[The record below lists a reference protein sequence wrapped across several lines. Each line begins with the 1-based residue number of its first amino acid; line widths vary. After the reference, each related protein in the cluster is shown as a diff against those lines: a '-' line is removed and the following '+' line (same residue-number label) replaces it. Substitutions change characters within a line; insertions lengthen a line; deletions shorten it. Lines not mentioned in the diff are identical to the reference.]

1 MADTAL
7 DKFESIDG
15 SKLGELSHLSN
26 FEVTADFRKIAPPD
40 NLNGNEPID
49 VGRGNPNWINTTA
62 RLAQGRMV
70 EFGIKDSERTFTKDN
85 GAMAGYIEMD
95 GIEDRFKEFMNP
107 ENPADQLLLNTV
119 KYATDELG
127 INGDEMVHEMADGA
141 IGNHYPV
148 PSRSLVNVEKI
159 LNKYLEK
166 ALYRG
171 AELANETELF
181 PTEGGAASMVYI
193 FNEMKLSH
201 ILEPGD
207 KVAINTPIFTPYLEI
222 PILKEYN
229 LEIVPLLSSE
239 DNDWQM
245 TDEQLDQL
253 KDPSIKA
260 FFDVNPTNPA
270 ARAFSNHALDKIKE
284 VVEANPKLTIVT
296 DDVYGTFAEG
306 FKTIYS
312 VVPHNTLLVYSF
324 SKLFGVTGHR
334 LGLTAA
340 HKDNVF
346 DQIIA
351 EKTAANPEIKAEFED
366 RYSKVVTDP
375 LHMKFIDR
383 MVADSRAIGL
393 YHVAGLSTP
402 QQIMMELLAANNL
415 TVGDDTYLDASR
427 EVVGER
433 YNAFWNGL
441 GVDADESEGNT
452 KYYTLINIPTL
463 MEKSYNKDFS
473 DWYVKN
479 YNYLDFSYRLVREFG
494 AVIMDASSFGA
505 NEGYVRISLANMP
518 TESYAKIAE
527 YMKELLAQYYAEYQK
542 IINNNS
548 KSGL

>member
-15 SKLGELSHLSN
+15 SKLGELSKLSN
-26 FEVTADFRKIAPPD
+26 FEVTADFRKIAPD

-49 VGRGNPNWINTTA
+49 VGRGNPNWINTTG

-85 GAMAGYIEMD
+85 GSMAGYIELD
-95 GIEDRFKEFMNP
+95 GIEDRFNEFLDDQ
-107 ENPADQLLLNTV
+107 NPADKLLLNTV
-119 KYATDELG
+119 KFAKDELG

-171 AELANETELF
+171 TELADETEIF

-207 KVAINTPIFTPYLEI
+207 TVAINTPIFTPYLEI
-222 PILKEYN
+222 PILKEYD
-229 LEIVPLLSSE
+229 LKVVPLLSSE
-239 DNDWQM
+239 ENGWQM

-253 KDPSIKA
+253 KDPKIKA
-260 FFDVNPTNPA
+260 FFDVNPTNPS
-270 ARAFSNHALDKIKE
+270 ARAFSDHSLNKIKE

-312 VVPHNTLLVYSF
+312 VVPRNTLLVYSF

-346 DQIIA
+346 DEIIA
-351 EKTAANPEIKAEFED
+351 EKTANNADIKAEFED

-402 QQIMMELLAANNL
+402 QQILMELFAANNL
-415 TVGDDTYLDASR
+415 TAGDDTYLDASR
-427 EVVGER
+427 EVVNER
-433 YNAFWNGL
+433 YNAFWDGI
-441 GVDADESEGNT
+441 GVNVDESEGNT
-452 KYYTLINIPTL
+452 KYYTMINVPTL

-479 YNYLDFSYRLVREFG
+479 YNYLDFSYRLVREYG

-505 NEGYVRISLANMP
+505 SEGYVRVSLANM
-518 TESYAKIAE
+518 TTDKYVKLAE
-527 YMKELLAQYYAEYQK
+527 YMKELLAQYYAEYEK
-542 IINNNS
+542 NN
-548 KSGL
+548 K